1 MIRPERRRAII
12 YLGLIFVCGFLAGA
26 VATNL
31 WVHLGPRGESVR
43 ADASRTAKATPR
55 STQRAVNWFTEQL
68 SLTPEQA
75 KQLHQILD
83 ETKVAYREHELQL
96 KTIRREGNNR
106 IRAILDDEQKVRF
119 DQILA
124 RRESKRK
131 EHF

>member
-1 MIRPERRRAII
+1 M
-12 YLGLIFVCGFLAGA
+12 
-26 VATNL
+26 ATNL

-68 SLTPEQA
+68 KLTPEQA
-75 KQLHQILD
+75 KQLYQILD
-83 ETKVAYREHELQL
+83 ETNVAYREHELQL